1 MIVND
6 LLLPLFV
13 PFLPSFRWII
23 TTYYNYYHQV
33 LIVILVIAF
42 HTLQIYPSVHTAAP
56 SYLQGHP
63 VLTQKSTTP
72 GRAACNSNS
81 PQGCTY
87 FVISV
92 INGLSVISQ
101 EHKVQI
107 FVSESSFPVHRAV
120 LPASGNIPGH
130 IPYFHWLSS

>member
-33 LIVILVIAF
+33 LIVIVVIAF

-56 SYLQGHP
+56 SYLQGYP
-63 VLTQKSTTP
+63 VLTHKKHNPGKSCLQQQLSS
-72 GRAACNSNS
+72 GLYLLC
-81 PQGCTY
+81 Y
-87 FVISV
+87 SV

-107 FVSESSFPVHRAV
+107 FVSESSFPVHCAV